1 MAHGVI
7 NLFHLL
13 ATSIWIGGMVYIH
26 FVLLPAVSKID
37 QGEGGKLQG
46 ILAKRFSIIAWSA
59 LLTLLI
65 TGYLKTPSE
74 MLFNTS
80 TQFGIILTIKHV
92 LIIGV
97 IIVGI
102 MIGAVV
108 VPGLRKYMPK
118 PAEKPTPEFFSFK
131 KKLEVLATT
140 NLTLGILILICASML
155 W

>member
-7 NLFHLL
+7 NFFHLF

-46 ILAKRFSIIAWSA
+46 LLAKRFSIIAWSA
-59 LLTLLI
+59 LLILLI

-80 TQFGIILTIKHV
+80 TQFGIILTVKHI
-92 LIIGV
+92 LIIV
-97 IIVGI
+97 VLIVGI
-102 MIGAVV
+102 TIGAVV

-118 PAEKPTPEFFSFK
+118 SGEKPTPEFFSFK
-131 KKLEVLATT
+131 RKLELLATT